1 MDFFGSILLEQQSK
15 NSLLITGID
24 PDIDKIPE
32 VFMKRGGLLAWCKK
46 IVDETFDYTVAYKP
60 NIAFFSSSTKYEL
73 VLEKLILYIKDKGG
87 LVILDSKRGDIGNT
101 AKKYGIETF
110 DRYGADAVTL
120 SPYLGPDT
128 IEPYLKY
135 EGKGLI
141 VLCRTS
147 NSGAS
152 TFQNLKLKSGERLY
166 QRVAREFSQWAD
178 VNKCTNRLGLV
189 VGATAPKEL
198 RKVRKI
204 VGNEIHLLIPG
215 IGSQGG
221 DIKKTVKAGQ
231 NSEGSGM
238 IISSSSAIIFSD
250 NPGQVANETRL
261 EINKHRIM
269 K

>member
-1 MDFFGSILLEQQSK
+1 MNFFVSILLEQQFK
-15 NSLLITGID
+15 KSLLITGID

-32 VFMKRGGLLAWCKK
+32 IFAKRGGLLAWCKK

-60 NIAFFSSSTKYEL
+60 NIAFFSSCAKHEL

-128 IEPYLKY
+128 IEPYLKH
-135 EGKGLI
+135 EDKGLI

-152 TFQNLKLKSGERLY
+152 TFQNLMLKNGRRLY
-166 QRVAREFSQWAD
+166 EQVAYDFTQWAD
-178 VNKCTNRLGLV
+178 VNNCTSRLGLV

-204 VGNEIHLLIPG
+204 VGDGIHLLIPG

-231 NSEGSGM
+231 NSEGGGM

-261 EINKHRIM
+261 EINKYRKI